1 MNNYFLCLV
10 INLFRTFI
18 IFRFMGIFFNRKHTR
33 RKWEV
38 FTYTLFY
45 IMTVPL
51 YLAFKQPI
59 IYVFSNI
66 LGMFII
72 TLVYPDKLKKKIV
85 VVMLVY
91 WINMLCEAIVVLAFT
106 NHTIEKELNELVEII
121 AVLLVLMSELVVEK
135 LVNKKTQAAT
145 LPTHLI
151 FLIII
156 PLSSVIFLYVLMIKT
171 VSYRYV
177 LVFLSLGFLIINMT
191 GFYLYITIVNSYSQ
205 KVEKD
210 LLEQKLK
217 TYTNQLDVIMQSQE
231 KIRSLQHDMKHHMME
246 LKGMALESNN
256 AQMIVYLGKMK
267 NFMDNPAEYI
277 YSGHKEIDSVL
288 NYMIQRAKNILIK
301 VDAKI
306 KIPHNLAC
314 HSFDLN
320 VILGNLLENAI
331 EAAKQTEEK
340 KLNINLEWNKG
351 VLFIGI
357 QNSYLSKPEIR
368 VHEFIT
374 SKNKRER
381 HGFGLAN
388 VKRIVEMYNGTIAI
402 YQKEKM
408 FNVDIILYMSNIEQ
422 DISSKK
428 DGT

>member
-1 MNNYFLCLV
+1 MNNYSLYLV
-10 INLFRTFI
+10 TNLFRIFI
-18 IFRFMGIFFNRKHTR
+18 ILRFMGIFFDRKQTK

-59 IYVFSNI
+59 INVFSNI
-66 LGMFII
+66 LGLFII

-91 WINMLCEAIVVLAFT
+91 WINVLCDAIAVLAFT
-106 NHTIEKELNELVEII
+106 NHTIEKELNVLVEII
-121 AVLLVLMSELVVEK
+121 SVLLVLMSELIVEK
-135 LVNKKTQAAT
+135 VVNKKNKVDA
-145 LPTHLI
+145 LPPHLI
-151 FLIII
+151 FLLII
-156 PLSSVIFLYVLMIKT
+156 PLSSVIFLYILMIKT
-171 VSYRYV
+171 VCYQYV
-177 LVFLSLGFLIINMT
+177 LIFLGLGFLIINMT
-191 GFYLYITIVNSYSQ
+191 GFYLYITIVKSYSQ
-205 KVEKD
+205 KAEKD
-210 LLEQKLK
+210 LLEQKIK
-217 TYTNQLDVIMQSQE
+217 TYTNQLEVIMQSQE
-231 KIRSLQHDMKHHMME
+231 KIRSLQHDMKHHLME
-246 LKGMALESNN
+246 LNGMALESNN

-301 VDAKI
+301 VDVKI
-306 KIPHNLAC
+306 IIPHNLAC

-340 KLNINLEWNKG
+340 ILNINLEWNKG

-357 QNSYLSKPEIR
+357 QNSYLRKPEIR
-368 VHEFIT
+368 SHKFIT
-374 SKNKRER
+374 SKNKSER

-388 VKRIVEMYNGTIAI
+388 VKRIVEMYNGTMVINQAVVPANQLI
-402 YQKEKM
+402 YK
-408 FNVDIILYMSNIEQ
+408 
-422 DISSKK
+422 
-428 DGT
+428 

>member
-1 MNNYFLCLV
+1 MNNYSLYLV
-10 INLFRTFI
+10 TNLFRIFI
-18 IFRFMGIFFNRKHTR
+18 ILRFMGIFFDRKQTK

-59 IYVFSNI
+59 INVFSNI
-66 LGMFII
+66 LGLFII
-72 TLVYPDKLKKKIV
+72 TLVYPDKLKKKII

-91 WINMLCEAIVVLAFT
+91 WINMLCDAIAVLAFT
-106 NHTIEKELNELVEII
+106 NHTIEKELNVLVEII
-121 AVLLVLMSELVVEK
+121 SVLLILMSELIVEK
-135 LVNKKTQAAT
+135 VVNKKNKVDA
-145 LPTHLI
+145 LPPHLI
-151 FLIII
+151 FLLII
-156 PLSSVIFLYVLMIKT
+156 PLSSVIFLYILMIKT
-171 VSYRYV
+171 VRYQYV
-177 LVFLSLGFLIINMT
+177 LIFLGLGFLIINMT
-191 GFYLYITIVNSYSQ
+191 GFYLYITIVKSYSQ
-205 KVEKD
+205 KAEKD

-217 TYTNQLDVIMQSQE
+217 TYTNQLEVIMQSQE
-231 KIRSLQHDMKHHMME
+231 KIRSLQHDMKHHLME
-246 LKGMALESNN
+246 LNGMALESNN

-277 YSGHKEIDSVL
+277 YSGNKEIDSVL

-301 VDAKI
+301 VDVKI
-306 KIPHNLAC
+306 IIPHNLAC

-340 KLNINLEWNKG
+340 ILNINLEWNKG

-357 QNSYLSKPEIR
+357 QNSYLRKPEIR
-368 VHEFIT
+368 SHKFIT
-374 SKNKRER
+374 SKNKSER

-388 VKRIVEMYNGTIAI
+388 VKRIVEMYNGTMVINQAVVPANQLI
-402 YQKEKM
+402 YK
-408 FNVDIILYMSNIEQ
+408 
-422 DISSKK
+422 
-428 DGT
+428 

>member
-1 MNNYFLCLV
+1 MNNYSLYLV
-10 INLFRTFI
+10 TNLFRIFI
-18 IFRFMGIFFNRKHTR
+18 ILRFMGIFFDRKQTK

-59 IYVFSNI
+59 INVFSNI
-66 LGMFII
+66 LGLFII
-72 TLVYPDKLKKKIV
+72 TLVYPDKLKKKII

-91 WINMLCEAIVVLAFT
+91 WINVLCDAIAVLAFT
-106 NHTIEKELNELVEII
+106 NHTIEKELNVLVEII
-121 AVLLVLMSELVVEK
+121 SVLLILMSELIVEK
-135 LVNKKTQAAT
+135 VVNKKNKVDA
-145 LPTHLI
+145 LPPHLI
-151 FLIII
+151 FLLII
-156 PLSSVIFLYVLMIKT
+156 PLSSVIFLYILMIKT
-171 VSYRYV
+171 VRYQYV
-177 LVFLSLGFLIINMT
+177 LIFLGLGFLIINMT
-191 GFYLYITIVNSYSQ
+191 GFYLYITIVKSYSQ
-205 KVEKD
+205 KAEKD

-217 TYTNQLDVIMQSQE
+217 TYTNQLEVIMQSQE
-231 KIRSLQHDMKHHMME
+231 KIRSLQHDMKHHLME
-246 LKGMALESNN
+246 LNGMALESNN

-277 YSGHKEIDSVL
+277 YSGNKEIDSVL

-301 VDAKI
+301 VNIKI

-331 EAAKQTEEK
+331 QAAKQTEEK
-340 KLNINLEWNKG
+340 ILNINLEWNKG

-357 QNSYLSKPEIR
+357 QNSYLRKPGIR
-368 VHEFIT
+368 SHEFIT
-374 SKNKRER
+374 SKNKREK

-388 VKRIVEMYNGTIAI
+388 VKRIVEMYNGTMAI
-402 YQKEKM
+402 NQKEKM

-422 DISSKK
+422 DI
-428 DGT
+428 